1 MKVCPY
7 CGTEYPDDAALCAI
21 DESSLAPLKLKAVT
35 ASPKLS
41 MNSPYHSG
49 QRIFFALAFA
59 VLSGLCGMG
68 LAWLVVGTV
77 ASQMTSEKGIAL
89 VASSFSMLLVGGI
102 LGSFA
107 GLIGFLVVVKPDKKS
122 QEEAER
128 KYVGPGGRMRIFIG
142 APFSLFIVLS
152 IASFDRLG
160 QMFGTKTAVY
170 ILFGV
175 FLAMVFASMILFD
188 RIPSKYVIPIGIAGW
203 TLLLALALRFA
214 FQA

>member
-7 CGTEYPDDAALCAI
+7 CGTEYPGDAVMCAI
-21 DESSLAPLKLKAVT
+21 DQTSLVSLKFKPVT
-35 ASPKLS
+35 ASPKVSKNL
-41 MNSPYHSG
+41 PYHSG

-59 VLSGLCGMG
+59 LLSGLCGMG

-77 ASQMTSEKGIAL
+77 ANQMASEKGIAL
-89 VASSFSMLLVGGI
+89 VASSFSTLLVGGI

-107 GLIGFLVVVKPDKKS
+107 GLIGFLVVVRPDKKS

-128 KYVGPGGRMRIFIG
+128 KYVGPGGRMQIFIG

-152 IASFDRLG
+152 IATFEWLEQR
-160 QMFGTKTAVY
+160 FGARVAVY
-170 ILFGV
+170 TLFGV
-175 FLAMVFASMILFD
+175 FLAMVLANMVLFD

-203 TLLLALALRFA
+203 TLLLALALWFG